1 MSTRTGYTY
10 TVWPSNIDDIN
21 SCQKRIWPWIRVLLT
36 SEFQQLTVDN
46 LKITHLVLGGENLSA
61 KLVCQLLEKV
71 NKHSWAKIIAFYQ
84 LKFAKNSTTAGQPR
98 KRRNNSSQCSDK
110 TRESMHMTSLKPRL
124 YTKTKTGHPRWRSIC
139 NPRESDSI
147 CKQILSCFG

>member
-1 MSTRTGYTY
+1 M
-10 TVWPSNIDDIN
+10 
-21 SCQKRIWPWIRVLLT
+21 
-36 SEFQQLTVDN
+36 DN

-84 LKFAKNSTTAGQPR
+84 LKFVKNSTTAGQPR

-110 TRESMHMTSLKPRL
+110 ARESMHMTSLKPRS
-124 YTKTKTGHPRWRSIC
+124 YTKQRLGTHADVAYVIL
-139 NPRESDSI
+139 ESRTLFVSKFCLVLDNY
-147 CKQILSCFG
+147 KKK